1 MIEKEF
7 DADQLYNRIVHY
19 YIDKKGYSKEQANSI
34 AQGVIRRETRRRI
47 CANPDCGHPIND
59 HIENSKTCLVVD
71 CICREFVQS
80 VVTSVEQG

>member
-47 CANPDCGHPIND
+47 CANPDCGHPM
-59 HIENSKTCLVVD
+59 HLQGVCAECSYERRAEMNS
-71 CICREFVQS
+71 
-80 VVTSVEQG
+80 TSDAGHMYL